1 MFSNDQLEQLTAPL
15 EPSRVKSREGGGGRS
30 LSYIEAH
37 DAIRTANNIFGL
49 GNWGYTVQE
58 LTPLGEAEEVER
70 NDRVGYRIAYRAVVK
85 VSVRVPGKGSPNS
98 SSGVWTAAQN
108 VEFSDVGYGD
118 GFDYSGSE
126 LTIHELAMKEAVSD
140 GVKRALKNFGDQFG
154 LSLYDKEALKA
165 IESQSKLANATPARL
180 KREVM
185 KLARE
190 KTGKDR
196 PSQKEVAAAFEASV
210 ADLAEVETMKKI
222 LREAGLL

>member
-1 MFSNDQLEQLTAPL
+1 M
-15 EPSRVKSREGGGGRS
+15 
-30 LSYIEAH
+30 
-37 DAIRTANNIFGL
+37 
-49 GNWGYTVQE
+49 
-58 LTPLGEAEEVER
+58 
-70 NDRVGYRIAYRAVVK
+70 
-85 VSVRVPGKGSPNS
+85 RVPGGN
-98 SSGVWTAAQN
+98 QN
-108 VEFSDVGYGD
+108 QMPTTFPQAIEFSDVGYGD

-154 LSLYDKEALKA
+154 LSLYDKEALRA

-196 PSQKEVAAAFEASV
+196 PTQKEVAAAFDVTVQE
-210 ADLAEVETMKKI
+210 LAEVETLKTI
-222 LREAGLL
+222 LRNEGLL